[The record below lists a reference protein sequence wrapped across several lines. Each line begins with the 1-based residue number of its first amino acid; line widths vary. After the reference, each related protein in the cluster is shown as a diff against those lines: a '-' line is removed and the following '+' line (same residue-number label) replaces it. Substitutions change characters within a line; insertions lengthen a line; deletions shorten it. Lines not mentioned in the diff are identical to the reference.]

1 MLCDPD
7 WVAAHLDDPG
17 VVIVDMRWDEAGTGR
32 SRYES
37 RHIPG
42 AVYLDW
48 ATDLIDPDNP
58 IAFMLAPPRR
68 FARVMQ
74 RCGIGEES
82 TVVAYTSDLGSGPH
96 RLWWAFRAYGHDD
109 VRILDGGL
117 ERWVAEGRPLSVGA
131 EVPRAPSGTR
141 WSPHQDGS
149 SSTATA
155 ADVTAARHRP
165 HGSVL
170 DSRWPEQFR
179 GEAVWFETGP
189 VADPAGIART
199 PRGDLRAGRVPWATN
214 LPSFDLY
221 GPEGRMRPADELRA
235 LFASVG
241 VPRSGQVIAY
251 CGVGISASAL
261 VFALTLA
268 GIQDARLY
276 DASWEEWGRDLARPI
291 ARG

>member
-1 MLCDPD
+1 MLCDPE
-7 WVAAHLDDPG
+7 WVAAHLEDPG
-17 VVIVDMRWDEAGTGR
+17 VVIVDMRWDEAGAGR
-32 SRYES
+32 SRYEGA
-37 RHIPG
+37 HIPG
-42 AVYLDW
+42 AVHLDW
-48 ATDLIDPDNP
+48 ATDLVDPSHP

-68 FARVMQ
+68 FAQVME
-74 RCGIGEES
+74 RCGIGDET
-82 TVVAYTSDLGSGPH
+82 TVVAYTSDIGSGPH

-131 EVPRAPSGTR
+131 EVPRVPSSP
-141 WSPHQDGS
+141 WIPHQDGS
-149 SSTATA
+149 SWTATA
-155 ADVTAARHRP
+155 ADVSAAGHRP
-165 HGSVL
+165 HGAVL

-189 VADPAGIART
+189 VVAGPAGIART
-199 PRGDLRAGRVPWATN
+199 PRGDLRAGRVPWAIN

-221 GPEGRMRPADELRA
+221 GPEGRMRQADELRT

-276 DASWEEWGRDLARPI
+276 DASWEEWGRDLARPV

>member
-1 MLCDPD
+1 MLCDPE

-32 SRYES
+32 FRYEG

-68 FARVMQ
+68 FARVMH
-74 RCGIGEES
+74 RCGIGDET

-109 VRILDGGL
+109 VRVLDGGL
-117 ERWVAEGRPLSVGA
+117 ERWVAEGRPLSAGA
-131 EVPRAPSGTR
+131 EVPRPPSGTR
-141 WSPHQDGS
+141 WSPRQDGS
-149 SSTATA
+149 SWTATA

-165 HGSVL
+165 HDSVL

-189 VADPAGIART
+189 VVADPSGVART

-221 GPEGRMRPADELRA
+221 GP
-235 LFASVG
+235 
-241 VPRSGQVIAY
+241 
-251 CGVGISASAL
+251 
-261 VFALTLA
+261 
-268 GIQDARLY
+268 
-276 DASWEEWGRDLARPI
+276 
-291 ARG
+291 